1 MKRLKK
7 EDMLSPPA
15 IFIWYILASFV
26 VVMAVRLFY
35 PGEAP
40 PLRIFSRPWRL
51 VRGILSWI
59 SLFPALTMS
68 ALVIPFGLQNTKREL
83 YSRFSPQFL
92 DSIKGSVITA
102 ICAAALYGVLC
113 FLVYPPMWN
122 REANMRFRGRLFVE
136 SWAKTREHAMTQEW
150 AEAGQFL
157 AVCERIWPNSPDLEE
172 LRTMISIELDE
183 SRFNQGGSP
192 QDNRRVRGADTQ
204 ARPVVPRAGDSADG
218 ISSRWDPVDAVE
230 ALSLAE
236 TAFQAELYYDSHW
249 LATLAGQLAKA
260 GSVETV
266 EAARAASRAWNA
278 IASLEPN
285 SRELEAVRLYQ
296 LKNSGYEALI
306 AADWIRGYYI
316 FNELNALTPRDPDV
330 ANFMAECEINLRD
343 IAFFIDETE
352 MTLGGILSGA
362 VFSIPRRTSSGI
374 PFGRMVLRV
383 ESLAAGPDY
392 SYGMGIELLIFDEA
406 GKLVNRL
413 EAPFSKFLPK
423 TLASQSR
430 VLLLLQALDREDQAR
445 RWEPVWTSAGYSEL
459 GDMQVV
465 LDIPYEDFLLTTQ
478 VRRGVANFFI
488 GELFTAE
495 KKLGDYGYISQVFA
509 AEVLSRFAEPVYFLA
524 LLILILTLGWR
535 YRAPRRPRYL
545 SIPMLVILPLGFDG
559 VIRIYRA
566 AMNILGIRLVL
577 SLPFSAA
584 MAVTFVG
591 ALVLFIVFL
600 ICLAYQHD

>member
-1 MKRLKK
+1 MKGLKK
-7 EDMLSPPA
+7 EDLLSPPSV
-15 IFIWYILASFV
+15 FIWYMLASLA

-35 PGEAP
+35 PGEPP
-40 PLRIFSRPWRL
+40 PLRLFSRPWRL
-51 VRGILSWI
+51 IRGLLSWI
-59 SLFPALTMS
+59 SLFPALSMS
-68 ALVIPFGLQNTKREL
+68 ALVIPFGLQNRERQE

-92 DSIKGSVITA
+92 DSIKGSIITA
-102 ICAAALYGVLC
+102 ICAAAFYGILC

-122 REANMRFRGRLFVE
+122 READMRFRGRLFVE
-136 SWAKTREHAMTQEW
+136 SWARTREHAMANEW
-150 AEAGQFL
+150 VEAGQFL

-172 LRTMISIELDE
+172 LRTSISIELDE
-183 SRFNQGGSP
+183 SRFNQGRQSAFQPSVLQVG
-192 QDNRRVRGADTQ
+192 
-204 ARPVVPRAGDSADG
+204 GDSADG
-218 ISSRWDPVDAVE
+218 GASRWEPVDAPE
-230 ALSLAE
+230 ALMLAE
-236 TAFQAELYYDSHW
+236 TAFAEERYYDAHW
-249 LATLAGQLAKA
+249 LATLAGQLAEP
-260 GSVETV
+260 GSAETV

-285 SRELEAVRLYQ
+285 SRELEALRLYQ
-296 LKNSGYEALI
+296 LKNSGYEAMI

-316 FNELNALTPRDPDV
+316 FKELLALTPRDPDA
-330 ANFMAECEINLRD
+330 ANFLDKCEIRLGD
-343 IAFFIDETE
+343 SAFFTDETE

-362 VFSIPRRTSSGI
+362 VFSIPRRTAAGV
-374 PFGRMVLRV
+374 PYGRIVLCV
-383 ESLAAGPDY
+383 ESLAASLDY
-392 SYGMGIELLIFDEA
+392 SYGMGLELLIFDEDRM
-406 GKLVNRL
+406 LVNRL
-413 EAPFSKFLPK
+413 EAPFAKFLPK
-423 TLASQSR
+423 TLDSQGR

-445 RWEPVWTSAGYSEL
+445 RWGPVWTNPGYSEL
-459 GDMQVV
+459 GDTQVI
-465 LDIPYEDFLLTTQ
+465 LEIPYEDFLLTTQ

-495 KKLGDYGYISQVFA
+495 KRLGDYGYIPQVFA

-577 SLPFSAA
+577 SLPFSVA
-584 MAVTFVG
+584 MTVTFVG
-591 ALVLFIVFL
+591 ALVLFIIFL